1 MVFKALDNL
10 FRPNSVRVTMQYQT
24 EPNDIIR
31 HSEGVME
38 MIIEL
43 SVALVAVAFAVLVF
57 FLIKT
62 LKSAKESLDKVSQ
75 TLQEV
80 QKTIDELTYEVK
92 TTVRHAND
100 ITADVQGKIQ
110 KIDPIVD
117 SVKNLGDVMNELTL
131 TVKQVSVTVIE
142 KFRKSRE
149 LKDKAKSVSI
159 AEVPLTP
166 SEERTIQSYEAVNE
180 SKSKGKI
187 ATALKGVDAAA
198 AIWQKF
204 RH

>member
-1 MVFKALDNL
+1 
-10 FRPNSVRVTMQYQT
+10 
-24 EPNDIIR
+24 
-31 HSEGVME
+31 

-62 LKSAKESLDKVSQ
+62 LKSAKDSLDNVSQ
-75 TLQEV
+75 TLKEV

-100 ITADVQGKIQ
+100 ITADVQNKIQ
-110 KIDPIVD
+110 KIDPVID
-117 SVKNLGDVMNELTL
+117 SVKNLGDVMSELTL

-149 LKDKAKSVSI
+149 LKEKSKDLSMKE
-159 AEVPLTP
+159 ASLTP
-166 SEERTIQSYEAVNE
+166 AEERTFDSYDAIYEK
-180 SKSKGKI
+180 KSSGKM
-187 ATALKGVDAAA
+187 ATVLKGVDVAATL
-198 AIWQKF
+198 WKKY

>member
-1 MVFKALDNL
+1 
-10 FRPNSVRVTMQYQT
+10 
-24 EPNDIIR
+24 
-31 HSEGVME
+31 
-38 MIIEL
+38 MIIDL

-80 QKTIDELTYEVK
+80 QKTVDELTYEIK

-110 KIDPIVD
+110 KIDPIMD
-117 SVKNLGDVMNELTL
+117 TVKNLGDVMNELTL

-142 KFRKSRE
+142 KYRKSRE
-149 LKDKAKSVSI
+149 LKAKAGAVSI
-159 AEVPLTP
+159 EEKPLTP
-166 SEERTIQSYEAVNE
+166 AEERTVNSYDAAYA
-180 SKSKGKI
+180 KKTPGKI
-187 ATALKGVDAAA
+187 AMALKGVDTAA

>member
-1 MVFKALDNL
+1 
-10 FRPNSVRVTMQYQT
+10 
-24 EPNDIIR
+24 
-31 HSEGVME
+31 

-43 SVALVAVAFAVLVF
+43 SVALVALAFAVLVF

-75 TLQEV
+75 TLHEV

-100 ITADVQGKIQ
+100 ITVDVQGKIQ
-110 KIDPIVD
+110 KIDPILD

-142 KFRKSRE
+142 KYRKTRE
-149 LKDKAKSVSI
+149 LKEKAGAVSSIEDK
-159 AEVPLTP
+159 PLTP
-166 SEERTIQSYEAVNE
+166 AEERTVNSYDAAYA
-180 SKSKGKI
+180 KKTPGKLGM
-187 ATALKGVDAAA
+187 ALKGVDAAA

>member
-1 MVFKALDNL
+1 
-10 FRPNSVRVTMQYQT
+10 
-24 EPNDIIR
+24 
-31 HSEGVME
+31 ME

-180 SKSKGKI
+180 SKSKGKM

>member
-1 MVFKALDNL
+1 
-10 FRPNSVRVTMQYQT
+10 MQYQT
-24 EPNDIIR
+24 GQTDNLDTR
-31 HSEGVME
+31 KGLST

-43 SVALVAVAFAVLVF
+43 SVALAAIAFAVLVF

-62 LKSAKESLDKVSQ
+62 LKSAKDSLDKVSQ

-159 AEVPLTP
+159 AEAPLTP
-166 SEERTIQSYEAVNE
+166 AEERTVQSYDAVNA

-187 ATALKGVDAAA
+187 ATALKSVDAAA

>member
-1 MVFKALDNL
+1 
-10 FRPNSVRVTMQYQT
+10 
-24 EPNDIIR
+24 
-31 HSEGVME
+31 

-62 LKSAKESLDKVSQ
+62 LNSAKESLDKVSQ

-80 QKTIDELTYEVK
+80 QKTVDALTYEIK

-142 KFRKSRE
+142 KYRKSRE
-149 LKDKAKSVSI
+149 LKQKAG
-159 AEVPLTP
+159 EVAIDEKTLTP
-166 SEERTIQSYEAVNE
+166 AEERTVKSYDAAYA
-180 SKSKGKI
+180 KKAPGKVAI
-187 ATALKGVDAAA
+187 ALKSVDAAA

>member
-1 MVFKALDNL
+1 
-10 FRPNSVRVTMQYQT
+10 
-24 EPNDIIR
+24 
-31 HSEGVME
+31 

-43 SVALVAVAFAVLVF
+43 SVALVAVAFAILVF

-100 ITADVQGKIQ
+100 ITLDVQGKIQ
-110 KIDPIVD
+110 KIDPLMD
-117 SVKNLGDVMNELTL
+117 SVKNLGDIVSELTL
-131 TVKQVSVTVIE
+131 GVKQVSVTALE

-149 LKDKAKSVSI
+149 LKDKAKAVSI
-159 AEVPLTP
+159 ESTSMTP
-166 SEERTIQSYEAVNE
+166 AEERTVSSYEAVN
-180 SKSKGKI
+180 SKNASGKI
-187 ATALKGVDAAA
+187 KSILKGVDVAASV
-198 AIWQKF
+198 WQKF
-204 RH
+204 RR

>member
-1 MVFKALDNL
+1 
-10 FRPNSVRVTMQYQT
+10 
-24 EPNDIIR
+24 
-31 HSEGVME
+31 

-43 SVALVAVAFAVLVF
+43 SVALVAIAFAILVY
-57 FLIKT
+57 FLIST
-62 LKSAKESLDKVSQ
+62 LKSAKDSLEKVSQ
-75 TLQEV
+75 TLVEV

-142 KFRKSRE
+142 KYRKSRE
-149 LKDKAKSVSI
+149 QKEKGKA
-159 AEVPLTP
+159 AVPVVKAPLAP
-166 SEERTIQSYEAVNE
+166 PEERTDNSSDAVYAK
-180 SKSKGKI
+180 KSSGRI
-187 ATALKGVDAAA
+187 EVALKGVDAAA

-204 RH
+204 RK

>member
-1 MVFKALDNL
+1 
-10 FRPNSVRVTMQYQT
+10 
-24 EPNDIIR
+24 
-31 HSEGVME
+31 

-43 SVALVAVAFAVLVF
+43 SVALVAIAFTVLVF

-80 QKTIDELTYEVK
+80 QKTVDELTYEVK

-110 KIDPIVD
+110 KIDPIMD

-142 KFRKSRE
+142 KYRKSRE
-149 LKDKAKSVSI
+149 LKEKARAVSI
-159 AEVPLTP
+159 EDAPLTP
-166 SEERTIQSYEAVNE
+166 AEERTVKSYDAAYAKKG
-180 SKSKGKI
+180 SGKI
-187 ATALKGVDAAA
+187 GMALKGVDAAA
-198 AIWQKF
+198 TIWQKF

>member
-1 MVFKALDNL
+1 
-10 FRPNSVRVTMQYQT
+10 
-24 EPNDIIR
+24 
-31 HSEGVME
+31 

-62 LKSAKESLDKVSQ
+62 LNSAKESLDKVSQ

-80 QKTIDELTYEVK
+80 QKTVDELTYEIK

-142 KFRKSRE
+142 KYRKSRE
-149 LKDKAKSVSI
+149 LKQKAGSVAI
-159 AEVPLTP
+159 DEKTLTP
-166 SEERTIQSYEAVNE
+166 AEERTVKSYDTAYAQ
-180 SKSKGKI
+180 KAPGKI
-187 ATALKGVDAAA
+187 AMALKGVDTAA

>member
-1 MVFKALDNL
+1 
-10 FRPNSVRVTMQYQT
+10 
-24 EPNDIIR
+24 
-31 HSEGVME
+31 

-43 SVALVAVAFAVLVF
+43 SVALAAVAFAVLVF

-62 LKSAKESLDKVSQ
+62 LKSAKDSLDKVSQ

-100 ITADVQGKIQ
+100 ITADVQNKIQ
-110 KIDPIVD
+110 KIDPIMD
-117 SVKNLGDVMNELTL
+117 SVKNLGDVLSELSL
-131 TVKQVSVTVIE
+131 TVKEVSVTVIE

-149 LKDKAKSVSI
+149 LKDKAKAVSVDS
-159 AEVPLTP
+159 APLTP
-166 SEERTIQSYEAVNE
+166 SEERTIQSYDAVYD
-180 SKSKGKI
+180 KKGSGKLS
-187 ATALKGVDAAA
+187 AVLKGVDVAATL
-198 AIWQKF
+198 WKKY

>member
-1 MVFKALDNL
+1 
-10 FRPNSVRVTMQYQT
+10 
-24 EPNDIIR
+24 
-31 HSEGVME
+31 

-43 SVALVAVAFAVLVF
+43 SVALVAIAFAVLVF

-62 LKSAKESLDKVSQ
+62 LQSAKVSLDKVSQ

-80 QKTIDELTYEVK
+80 QKTVDELTYEVK

-149 LKDKAKSVSI
+149 LKEKADTVSI
-159 AEVPLTP
+159 NNNELTP
-166 SEERTIQSYEAVNE
+166 AEERTLSSYKAVNE
-180 SKSKGKI
+180 NKSSSKV
-187 ATALKGVDAAA
+187 ATVLKTVDTAA

-204 RH
+204 RR

>member
-1 MVFKALDNL
+1 
-10 FRPNSVRVTMQYQT
+10 
-24 EPNDIIR
+24 
-31 HSEGVME
+31 
-38 MIIEL
+38 MIIDI

-57 FLIKT
+57 FLIRT
-62 LKSAKESLDKVSQ
+62 LGSAKESLDKVSQ

-100 ITADVQGKIQ
+100 ITADVQSKIQ

-149 LKDKAKSVSI
+149 LKEKAEAVSL
-159 AEVPLTP
+159 EQKPLTAA
-166 SEERTIQSYEAVNE
+166 EERTVHSYEAAQGK
-180 SKSKGKI
+180 KSGTGKI
-187 ATALKGVDAAA
+187 ALALKGVDAAA
-198 AIWQKF
+198 VLWQRF
-204 RH
+204 RK

>member
-1 MVFKALDNL
+1 
-10 FRPNSVRVTMQYQT
+10 
-24 EPNDIIR
+24 
-31 HSEGVME
+31 

-43 SVALVAVAFAVLVF
+43 SVALVAIAFAVLVF

-62 LKSAKESLDKVSQ
+62 LQSAKVSLDKVSQ

-80 QKTIDELTYEVK
+80 QKTVDELTYEVK

-131 TVKQVSVTVIE
+131 TVKQVSVTVIDR
-142 KFRKSRE
+142 FRKSRE
-149 LKDKAKSVSI
+149 LKEKAEAVSI
-159 AEVPLTP
+159 NNAELTP
-166 SEERTIQSYEAVNE
+166 AEERTVNSYKAVNE
-180 SKSKGKI
+180 QKSSGKV
-187 ATALKGVDAAA
+187 ATVLKGVDTAA

-204 RH
+204 RR

>member
-1 MVFKALDNL
+1 MIGRGMD
-10 FRPNSVRVTMQYQT
+10 
-24 EPNDIIR
+24 
-31 HSEGVME
+31 

-62 LKSAKESLDKVSQ
+62 LSSAKESLDKVSQ

-100 ITADVQGKIQ
+100 ITLDVQGKIQ
-110 KIDPIVD
+110 KIDPIMD
-117 SVKNLGDVMNELTL
+117 SVKNLGDVMSELTL
-131 TVKQVSVTVIE
+131 SVKQVSVTAIE
-142 KFRKSRE
+142 KFRKTRE
-149 LKDKAKSVSI
+149 LRDKAKGVSI

-166 SEERTIQSYEAVNE
+166 AEERTVNSYEAVHT
-180 SKSKGKI
+180 KSGSGKLG
-187 ATALKGVDAAA
+187 TVLKSVDVAAA
-198 AIWQKF
+198 VWQRF
-204 RH
+204 RK